1 MNVVPHTADQS
12 LRMNEYSD
20 RDMYFMPIG
29 EIEQCC
35 APSPTKRLRRTRSV
49 SFQQQPEINWIQNK
63 TDFLMDQGV
72 QMHELWY
79 VPSELHRIKNEC
91 MIILQRIMTKK
102 PVDME
107 CARGLESR
115 TIQGAQKRK
124 QYRKAACTTVMSIQK
139 ENAGHNGPPETE
151 RIASAYHRYSVSR
164 QEEAHQL
171 GLRDERLAQS
181 LRWKDKVDQASQA
194 YYSHWDACQEAAHKL
209 SHLQQDCS
217 VPPYQK
223 TWIEDQLTRDY
234 EHHAA
239 ACDEAAHD
247 WRRLSH
253 KRPSPE
259 QQTIEQSGTAYPEE
273 ESVRGR
279 PDCCERSSESYRV
292 VSPEHNWE
300 ESCYP
305 VPESGVYHVHKHA
318 PVKPLMGVEM
328 TFHHRGG
335 AFLPTIHH
343 RGGAFLPTIHHRG
356 GAFQPTYRHPPM
368 PAAA

>member
-1 MNVVPHTADQS
+1 MNIIPPTADQS
-12 LRMNEYSD
+12 SRMYEYSD
-20 RDMYFMPIG
+20 RDMYFMPIADMKH
-29 EIEQCC
+29 CC

-63 TDFLMDQGV
+63 TDFLMDHGV

-91 MIILQRIMTKK
+91 MIILQRIMAKK

-124 QYRKAACTTVMSIQK
+124 QYRKAACATVLCIQK
-139 ENAGHNGPPETE
+139 ENVGHNGPPETE
-151 RIASAYHRYSVSR
+151 RIASAYHRFSASR

-181 LRWKDKVDQASQA
+181 LRWKDQVDQVSQA
-194 YYSHWDACQEAAHKL
+194 FHSHWDACQEAAHKL

-234 EHHAA
+234 QHHAA
-239 ACDEAAHD
+239 ACDEAAYE
-247 WRRLSH
+247 WRRLSY
-253 KRPSPE
+253 KRSYPE
-259 QQTIEQSGTAYPEE
+259 EPTTEQSGTAYPEE
-273 ESVRGR
+273 EIVRGR
-279 PDCCERSSESYRV
+279 PDSGEESSESYRV

-300 ESCYP
+300 ESRHS
-305 VPESGVYHVHKHA
+305 VQESGVYHVHKKA
-318 PVKPLMGVEM
+318 PVKPWMGVKM
-328 TFHHRGG
+328 
-335 AFLPTIHH
+335 TIHH
-343 RGGAFLPTIHHRG
+343 HG
-356 GAFQPTYRHPPM
+356 GAFQPTIHHQSGAFQPTCGAPTNRHTPM